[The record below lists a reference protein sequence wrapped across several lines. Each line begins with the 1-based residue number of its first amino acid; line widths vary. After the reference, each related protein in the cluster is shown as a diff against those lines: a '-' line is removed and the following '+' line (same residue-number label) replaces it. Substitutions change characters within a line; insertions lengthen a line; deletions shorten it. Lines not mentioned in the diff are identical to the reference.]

1 MAQIT
6 WLKSLTAVAQ
16 VHMNP
21 NINIFT
27 TAELYEGYL
36 EQLYT
41 RRDTN
46 AIQLSAVLGH
56 KWLFWPSSSH
66 RHTRCTSATGPT
78 GISSKLKLSGMYH
91 YVPVFSNLSKLR
103 ILGTRCQ
110 LGTKVFQG
118 TMDDYIAFCTT
129 GNLSGNLCLTLVLL
143 HVIQHC
149 T

>member
-91 YVPVFSNLSKLR
+91 YVPVFSNLSKFVFWVLDANWEPKCFR
-103 ILGTRCQ
+103 EPWMTILLSAQ
-110 LGTKVFQG
+110 LETSPVTF
-118 TMDDYIAFCTT
+118 A
-129 GNLSGNLCLTLVLL
+129 
-143 HVIQHC
+143 
-149 T
+149 